1 MTIIATK
8 PKLVLRLKDPRRFQ
22 RAWLSDE
29 EYEFLLWDI
38 ENAIIEGNQKYGYG
52 GGLPMVGIHLIR
64 REAKE

>member
-29 EYEFLLWDI
+29 EYEFLLDDI
-38 ENAIIEGNQKYGYG
+38 ENARIEGNILYGF
-52 GGLPMVGIHLIR
+52 GGLYPHITITDIK
-64 REAKE
+64 REQA